1 MKKSILLFMLIAH
14 VVLFSQK
21 KSKTLVTIN
30 DSKITVAD
38 FKKVYEKNLAAIDN
52 EESKNVPYNLD
63 LFINYTLKVK
73 EAYQLKL
80 DTLPSYIKE
89 IETYRNQLSAPYLQ
103 DKSFT
108 ENLIKEAYFRTK
120 NEIKAKHIL
129 IRTKKNA
136 TPADTLAAYN
146 KILKIRNRILAGED
160 FEKVAAATS
169 DDDSARDNPQRK
181 FKGNKGNLGY
191 FSAFKMVYPF
201 EEAAYKTPVGEVSMP
216 FKTRFGYH
224 ILKVDNIRVSKGEVE
239 VAHILVTDLAPT
251 GKTEIDEVY
260 AKLIEGKS
268 FDSLAK
274 RYSNDNS
281 SKDKGG
287 KLTKFGTGRMVPS
300 FEKAAFSLR
309 DIGDFSKPFKT
320 RFGWHIL
327 RLLKKHPLKSFEEM
341 KATITERLKR
351 SGRMKLSD
359 DAVLNKLKKN
369 YRITEHESA
378 KLILN
383 RKDIRTISKDSL
395 QNILFSIN
403 ERNFTQAA
411 FVSSIANKKR
421 QPIAALFELY
431 KNEEIVK
438 YFKEN
443 LVNTAPEYATILKE
457 YEDGLLLFE
466 LMQQKIWH
474 KSSKDTLG
482 LKQFFVE
489 NKKNYAVEDLSEI
502 KGQVIN
508 DYQNFLEQNWI
519 ADLRKKNSI
528 KINKRQLKKL
538 IKFYEKK

>member
-1 MKKSILLFMLIAH
+1 MKKSILLLMLIVH
-14 VVLFSQK
+14 VVMFSQK

-38 FKKVYEKNLAAIDN
+38 FKKVYEKNLDAIDN

-63 LFINYTLKVK
+63 LYINYTLKVK

-80 DTLPSYIKE
+80 DTLPSYIRE

-103 DKSFT
+103 DNSFT
-108 ENLIKEAYFRTK
+108 EKLIKEAYFRTK
-120 NEIKAKHIL
+120 NEIKTKHIL

-136 TPADTLAAYN
+136 TPTDTLVAYN

-160 FEKVAAATS
+160 FEKVAVATS
-169 DDDSARDNPQRK
+169 DDDSARDNPLRNL
-181 FKGNKGNLGY
+181 KGNKGNLGY

-201 EEAAYKTPVGEVSMP
+201 EDAAYKTPVGEVSMP

-224 ILKVDNIRVSKGEVE
+224 ILKVDTIRVSKGEVE
-239 VAHILVTDLAPT
+239 VAHILVSDLTPT
-251 GKTEIDEVY
+251 GKTKIDEVY
-260 AKLIEGKS
+260 SKLSAGES

-274 RYSNDNS
+274 IYSNDNS

-300 FEKAAFSLR
+300 FENAAFSLGEV
-309 DIGDFSKPFKT
+309 GDFSKPFKT

-327 RLLKKHPLKSFEEM
+327 RLLKKHPLKPFEDM
-341 KATITERLKR
+341 KATITASLKR

-369 YRITEHESA
+369 YRITEHKTA
-378 KLILN
+378 KLLLN

-395 QNILFSIN
+395 QNILLSIN
-403 ERNFTQAA
+403 EKDLTQAD
-411 FVSSIANKKR
+411 FVSSIANKK
-421 QPIAALFELY
+421 QQSIAVLFELY
-431 KNEEIVK
+431 KNQEIVK

-443 LVNTAPEYATILKE
+443 LVHTAPEYATILKE

-466 LMQQKIWH
+466 LMQQKIWN

-489 NKKNYAVEDLSEI
+489 NKKNYAVDDLTEI

-519 ADLRKKNSI
+519 ADLRKKNNI
-528 KINKRQLKKL
+528 KIKKKKLKKL
-538 IKFYEKK
+538 IKFYQKK

>member
-224 ILKVDNIRVSKGEVE
+224 ILKVDNIGVSKGEVE

-251 GKTEIDEVY
+251 GKTKIDEVY
-260 AKLIEGKS
+260 TKLIEGKS

-457 YEDGLLLFE
+457 YEDGLLFFE

-538 IKFYEKK
+538 IKFFEKK

>member
-136 TPADTLAAYN
+136 KPADTLAAYN

-251 GKTEIDEVY
+251 GKTKIDEVY
-260 AKLIEGKS
+260 TKLIEGKS

-383 RKDIRTISKDSL
+383 RKDIRAISKDSL

-457 YEDGLLLFE
+457 YEDGLLFFE

>member
-251 GKTEIDEVY
+251 GKTKIDEVY
-260 AKLIEGKS
+260 TKLIEGKS

-383 RKDIRTISKDSL
+383 RKDIRAISKDSL

-457 YEDGLLLFE
+457 YEDGLLFFE

>member
-108 ENLIKEAYFRTK
+108 DNLIKEAYFRTK

-466 LMQQKIWH
+466 LMQQKIWL

>member
-251 GKTEIDEVY
+251 GKTKIDEVY
-260 AKLIEGKS
+260 TKLIEGKS

-383 RKDIRTISKDSL
+383 RKDIRAISKDSL

-457 YEDGLLLFE
+457 YEDGLLFFE

-538 IKFYEKK
+538 IKFFEKK

>member
-216 FKTRFGYH
+216 FKTRLGYH

-251 GKTEIDEVY
+251 GKTKIDEVY

-443 LVNTAPEYATILKE
+443 LVNTAPEYAAILKE

-466 LMQQKIWH
+466 LMQQKIWL

-528 KINKRQLKKL
+528 KINKRQLIKL

>member
-251 GKTEIDEVY
+251 GKTKIDEVY
-260 AKLIEGKS
+260 TKLIEGKS

-457 YEDGLLLFE
+457 YEDGLLFFE

>member
-73 EAYQLKL
+73 EAYQVKL

>member
-251 GKTEIDEVY
+251 GKTKIDEVY
-260 AKLIEGKS
+260 TKLIEGKS

-281 SKDKGG
+281 SKNKGG

-457 YEDGLLLFE
+457 YEDGLLFFE

>member
-52 EESKNVPYNLD
+52 EESKNVLYNLD

>member
-1 MKKSILLFMLIAH
+1 
-14 VVLFSQK
+14 
-21 KSKTLVTIN
+21 
-30 DSKITVAD
+30 
-38 FKKVYEKNLAAIDN
+38 
-52 EESKNVPYNLD
+52 
-63 LFINYTLKVK
+63 
-73 EAYQLKL
+73 
-80 DTLPSYIKE
+80 
-89 IETYRNQLSAPYLQ
+89 
-103 DKSFT
+103 
-108 ENLIKEAYFRTK
+108 
-120 NEIKAKHIL
+120 
-129 IRTKKNA
+129 
-136 TPADTLAAYN
+136 
-146 KILKIRNRILAGED
+146 
-160 FEKVAAATS
+160 
-169 DDDSARDNPQRK
+169 
-181 FKGNKGNLGY
+181 
-191 FSAFKMVYPF
+191 
-201 EEAAYKTPVGEVSMP
+201 MP

>member
-108 ENLIKEAYFRTK
+108 DNLIKEAYFRTK

>member
-224 ILKVDNIRVSKGEVE
+224 ILKVDNIRVYKGEVE

-251 GKTEIDEVY
+251 GKTKIDEVY
-260 AKLIEGKS
+260 TKLIEGKS

>member
-1 MKKSILLFMLIAH
+1 M
-14 VVLFSQK
+14 
-21 KSKTLVTIN
+21 
-30 DSKITVAD
+30 
-38 FKKVYEKNLAAIDN
+38 
-52 EESKNVPYNLD
+52 
-63 LFINYTLKVK
+63 
-73 EAYQLKL
+73 
-80 DTLPSYIKE
+80 
-89 IETYRNQLSAPYLQ
+89 ETYRNQLSAPYLQ

-108 ENLIKEAYFRTK
+108 DNLIKEAYFRTK

>member
-443 LVNTAPEYATILKE
+443 LVNTAPEYAAILKE

-466 LMQQKIWH
+466 LMQQKIWL

>member
-1 MKKSILLFMLIAH
+1 MKKSILLFTLIAH
-14 VVLFSQK
+14 VVVFSQK

-30 DSKITVAD
+30 NTKITVAD
-38 FKKVYEKNLAAIDN
+38 FKKVYEKNLDAIDN

-73 EAYQLKL
+73 EAYQFKL

-108 ENLIKEAYFRTK
+108 EKLIKEAYFRTK

-160 FEKVAAATS
+160 FENVAVATS

-181 FKGNKGNLGY
+181 FTGNKGNLGY

-201 EEAAYKTPVGEVSMP
+201 EEAAYNTTVGEVSMP
-216 FKTRFGYH
+216 FKTKYGYH
-224 ILKVDNIRVSKGEVE
+224 ILKVDAFRVSKGEVE
-239 VAHILVTDLAPT
+239 VAHILVTDLTPV
-251 GKTEIDEVY
+251 GKTKIEEVY
-260 AKLIEGKS
+260 TKLNAGKS

-274 RYSNDNS
+274 AYSNDTS

-287 KLTKFGTGRMVPS
+287 KLAKFGTGRMVPS
-300 FEKAAFSLR
+300 FEKAAFSLSEV
-309 DIGDFSKPFKT
+309 GDFTTPFKT
-320 RFGWHIL
+320 QFGWHIL
-327 RLLKKHPLKSFEEM
+327 KLLKKHPLKAFEEM
-341 KATITERLKR
+341 KAEITSSLKR

-369 YRITEHESA
+369 YRITEHETA
-378 KLILN
+378 KLILK
-383 RKDIRTISKDSL
+383 RKDIRMIPKDSL

-403 ERNFTQAA
+403 EKKLTQAA
-411 FVSSIANKKR
+411 FVSSIVNKR
-421 QPIAALFELY
+421 QQSNAFLFELY
-431 KNEEIVK
+431 KNQEIVK

-443 LVNTAPEYATILKE
+443 LVNTAPKYATILKE

-466 LMQQKIWH
+466 LMQQKIWN

-482 LKQFFVE
+482 LKKFFVE
-489 NKKNYAVEDLSEI
+489 NKNNYGVKDLTEI

-508 DYQNFLEQNWI
+508 DYQNFLEQDWI

-528 KINKRQLKKL
+528 KIKKKQLKKL

>member
-251 GKTEIDEVY
+251 GKTKIDEVY
-260 AKLIEGKS
+260 TKLIEGKS

-383 RKDIRTISKDSL
+383 RKDIRAISKDSL

>member
-52 EESKNVPYNLD
+52 EESKNVLYNLD

-443 LVNTAPEYATILKE
+443 LVNTAPEYAAILKE

-466 LMQQKIWH
+466 LMQQKIWL

>member
-443 LVNTAPEYATILKE
+443 LVNTAPEYAAILKE

>member
-108 ENLIKEAYFRTK
+108 DNLIKEAYFRTK

-443 LVNTAPEYATILKE
+443 LVNTAPEYAAILKE

>member
-52 EESKNVPYNLD
+52 EESKNVLYNLD

-108 ENLIKEAYFRTK
+108 DNLIKEAYFRTK